1 MRNTAFF
8 LVGFA
13 LLVLETQMFRIIRIL
28 LDVLGWM
35 LRVVHLASGPID
47 VPGLVPSLL
56 LPLILFMGVHEYH
69 LSLGACVVF
78 ALGYLTDI
86 LGIAPVGLH
95 AFTFVAVFVLA
106 RSAGVRLGAQTK
118 LTQAIL
124 ALGFALVHSIMV
136 LVLLAIFGNDAW
148 VPRAVYPLTLP
159 HVLSTA
165 AIAPL
170 VFMLAQKVHAAT
182 TTSKR
187 AEAGGEPS

>member
-8 LVGFA
+8 LTGFA
-13 LLVLETQMFRIIRIL
+13 LLVVETQMFRIVRIL
-28 LDVLGWM
+28 LDVLSWL
-35 LRVVHLASGPID
+35 LRVVHLASAPVE

-56 LPLILFMGVHEYH
+56 LPLILFMGVHEYSVVRGAT
-69 LSLGACVVF
+69 LSWL
-78 ALGYLTDI
+78 LGYALD
-86 LGIAPVGLH
+86 LFAGAPVGLH

-106 RSAGVRLGAQTK
+106 RSAGVRLAAQTK
-118 LTQAIL
+118 LMQAVL
-124 ALGFALVHSIMV
+124 ALGFALVHSVMV

-170 VFMLAQKVHAAT
+170 VFMLAQKVHVAT
-182 TTSKR
+182 ATAKR
-187 AEAGGEPS
+187 AEAGGDPP